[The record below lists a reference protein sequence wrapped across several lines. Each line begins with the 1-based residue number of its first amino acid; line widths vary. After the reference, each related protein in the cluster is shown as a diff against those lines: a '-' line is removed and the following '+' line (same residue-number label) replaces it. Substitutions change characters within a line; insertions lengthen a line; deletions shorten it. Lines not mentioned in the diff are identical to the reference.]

1 MKNNK
6 LSTLKVQ
13 VFADGAD
20 LESIIKL
27 NTNPLVKGFTTNPT
41 LMRKAGVTD
50 YKSFALKVIQHIT
63 DKPISF
69 EVFADDLDTMY
80 AQAREIASWG
90 HNVNVKIPVTNTE
103 GEFTGPI
110 ISRLSKEGVQLNI
123 TAIMTAEQVDMV
135 AACLDPNTPAIISI
149 FAGRIADT
157 GRDPI
162 PVMRQ
167 AQEYL
172 LGHPYA
178 RLLWA
183 SAREVFNVYQADEI
197 NCDIITITNDLLGK
211 LELADKNLDDFS
223 LETVAMFYK
232 DACQAG
238 YTIDTKVRVLPKWTT
253 IEQPAKME
261 IKS

>member
-6 LSTLKVQ
+6 LSKLKVE

-27 NTNPLVKGFTTNPT
+27 NKNPLVKGFTTNPT
-41 LMRKAGVTD
+41 LMKKAGVTD
-50 YKSFALKVIQHIT
+50 YKTFALKVINEIR
-63 DKPISF
+63 DKPLSF

-90 HNVNVKIPVTNTE
+90 DNVNVKIPVTNTE

-110 ISRLSKEGVQLNI
+110 IERLSNEGVQLNI
-123 TAIMTAEQVDMV
+123 TAIMTAEQVEKV
-135 AACLDPNTPAIISI
+135 AECLNPNTPAIVSI

-157 GRDPI
+157 GRDPVPI
-162 PVMRQ
+162 MQ
-167 AQEYL
+167 MAQQHL
-172 LGHPYA
+172 MGHPHA
-178 RLLWA
+178 KLLWA
-183 SAREVFNVYQADEI
+183 SAREVLNVYQADDI
-197 NCDIITITNDLLGK
+197 SCDIITITNDLLGK

-223 LETVAMFYK
+223 LETVEMFYK

-238 YTIDTKVRVLPKWTT
+238 YTIDTKVRVLPKMTPV
-253 IEQPAKME
+253 EQPVKME